1 MLTCAI
7 GVIFFRYVSFYCLP
21 IYNELEKNV
30 LKMHVYV
37 IVQLLHPYTFSS
49 VWCQM
54 LHDACRKLCI
64 VRVMSCIYFNWFF
77 FFTLCKS
84 FTSAVIYTVPWY
96 MNVYIY
102 LHIWQK
108 KVIFNIFLL
117 YNRFK
122 FTYVNVILKST
133 YTQHPCNL
141 EKSLLLH
148 RIYK

>member
-64 VRVMSCIYFNWFF
+64 VSHELYIFQLIFF
-77 FFTLCKS
+77 
-84 FTSAVIYTVPWY
+84 
-96 MNVYIY
+96 
-102 LHIWQK
+102 LHIMQ
-108 KVIFNIFLL
+108 IFYLSCYIHCSLVYERL
-117 YNRFK
+117 YL
-122 FTYVNVILKST
+122 FTYLT
-133 YTQHPCNL
+133 
-141 EKSLLLH
+141 EKGD
-148 RIYK
+148 I